1 VEIWGGAAEESG
13 GSYVSMSEACRSRR
27 LRRVSED
34 DHTVLTPRG
43 AFQNTKREMR
53 FQALLSEGGSELSL
67 AIV

>member
-1 VEIWGGAAEESG
+1 MYIWGGIGRGTGDSC
-13 GSYVSMSEACRSRR
+13 VSMSEACRTRRSRR
-27 LRRVSED
+27 ASED